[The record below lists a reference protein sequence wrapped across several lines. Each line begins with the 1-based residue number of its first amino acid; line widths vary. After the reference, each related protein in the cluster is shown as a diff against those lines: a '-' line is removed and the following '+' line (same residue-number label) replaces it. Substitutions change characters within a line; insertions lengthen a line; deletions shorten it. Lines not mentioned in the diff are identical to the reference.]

1 MILERG
7 RLAWVINELVARVNS
22 DIVIP
27 IPIPMAKA
35 LPAIYRITARYKPM
49 RENTLR
55 LNIVLIVMVKG
66 SHLRLEMLI
75 HRIVMPEQIVN

>member
-22 DIVIP
+22 DIV

-66 SHLRLEMLI
+66 SHLRLGMLI